1 MRLAIRWKLLLSH
14 LLVALLMGGVLF
26 AYLNRTLGNFLV
38 GEIRAGLLSEARL
51 TRLTLAREIGAMRR
65 DAPPV
70 AAAVAR
76 ETRSR
81 VTIIDLRG
89 EVMGDSEVASPELR
103 ELENHL
109 MRPEVQDALHRGE
122 GSSIRYSATLR
133 MPMLYVAYPFT
144 AANGE
149 RGILR
154 LALPLSALQKT
165 ETNLRA
171 ILGASLALAI
181 LISLVL
187 SYILSNVT
195 SRSLRTMAATAA
207 RIGRGEFGK
216 RIPVTTGDEV
226 GELARVMN
234 EMAVRIEGQLA
245 SISAEK
251 NRLDT
256 ILRGMG
262 EGVMVTDAGG
272 VVTLVNPAFRAQFAI
287 RDEVEGRPL
296 IDITRHPALHAAFR
310 LVMETRNE
318 RLEEITLS
326 AEQEKTLL
334 THWVPLL
341 ERDEV
346 QGVVAVFHDITDLK
360 RLERVRKDFVA
371 NVSHEL
377 RTPVAVIKGY
387 AETLLADRG
396 ETDPQQVARFIE
408 VIHRHAERL
417 TDLIADLLTLSQLES
432 GVTAL
437 ELAPISIEGT
447 VRHVAGLLEQ
457 KARDKGITIAFR
469 GIDSVPQALADR
481 RRLEQV
487 LVNLLDNAIKY
498 TPEKGSVTIAAQ
510 DAGEMLRIAVT
521 DSGIGI
527 PPNDLPRLFE
537 RFYRVDAARS
547 RDQGGTGLGL
557 SIVKHLVQLHGG
569 TVSVE
574 SAPGKGSTFSFTIRK
589 AP

>member
-1 MRLAIRWKLLLSH
+1 MLSH
-14 LLVALLMGGVLF
+14 LLVALLMGGVLY
-26 AYLNRTLGNFLV
+26 AYLNHTLGNYLV

-51 TRLTLAREIGAMRR
+51 ARLTITREIGAMRR
-65 DAPPV
+65 DAPAA

-81 VTIIDLRG
+81 VTIINLRG
-89 EVMGDSEVASPELR
+89 EVLGDSDVAPPELK

-109 MRPEVQDALHRGE
+109 HRPEVQDALHKGE

-133 MPMLYVAYPFT
+133 IPMLYVAFPFT
-144 AANGE
+144 AASGE
-149 RGILR
+149 EGVLR

-165 ETNLRA
+165 EASLHA
-171 ILGASLALAI
+171 ILGASLALAT

-207 RIGRGEFGK
+207 LIGRGEFGK
-216 RIPVTTGDEV
+216 RIQVTSSDEV
-226 GELARVMN
+226 GELAKVMN

-262 EGVMVTDAGG
+262 EGVMVTDARG
-272 VVTLVNPAFRAQFAI
+272 VVTLVNPAFRSQFAI

-296 IDITRHPALHAAFR
+296 IEITRHPALHDAFK
-310 LVMETRNE
+310 LVLETKNE
-318 RLEEITLS
+318 RLEEITLP
-326 AEQEKTLL
+326 AEQERTLL

-341 ERDEV
+341 ERGEV
-346 QGVVAVFHDITDLK
+346 QGMVAVFHDITELK

-387 AETLLADRG
+387 AETLLAGPG
-396 ETDPQQVARFIE
+396 EASPEQTTRFLGT
-408 VIHRHAERL
+408 IHRHSERL
-417 TDLIADLLTLSQLES
+417 AELIADLLTLSELEA
-432 GVTAL
+432 GGMAL
-437 ELAPISIEGT
+437 ELAPLTIEGT
-447 VRHVAGLLEQ
+447 VRHVANLLEQ
-457 KARDKGITIAFR
+457 KARDKGITIAFE
-469 GIDSVPQALADR
+469 GIGHLPPVLADR
-481 RRLEQV
+481 RRVEQV
-487 LVNLLDNAIKY
+487 LINLLDNAIKY
-498 TPEKGSVTIAAQ
+498 TQEKGAITVSAA

-527 PPNDLPRLFE
+527 PPKDLPRLFE
-537 RFYRVDAARS
+537 RFYRVDSARS
-547 RDQGGTGLGL
+547 REQGGTGLGL
-557 SIVKHLVQLHGG
+557 SIVKHIVQLHGG
-569 TVSVE
+569 TIAVE
-574 SAPGKGSTFSFTIRK
+574 STPGKGSTFSFTLKK
-589 AP
+589 A

>member
-1 MRLAIRWKLLLSH
+1 MKLTIRWKLLISH
-14 LLVALLMGGVLF
+14 LLVALLMGGVLY
-26 AYLNRTLGNFLV
+26 AYLSHTLGNYLV

-51 TRLTLAREIGAMRR
+51 ARLTIAKEIGAMRR
-65 DAPPV
+65 DAPTV

-89 EVMGDSEVASPELR
+89 EVLGDSEVPPPELK

-109 MRPEVQDALHRGE
+109 YRPEVQDALHKGE

-133 MPMLYVAYPFT
+133 MPMLYVAFPFT
-144 AANGE
+144 AAAGE
-149 RGILR
+149 GGILR

-165 ETNLRA
+165 EASLHA

-181 LISLVL
+181 LISLIL

-195 SRSLRTMAATAA
+195 SRSLRTMAATAS
-207 RIGRGEFGK
+207 RIGKGEFGK
-216 RIPVTTGDEV
+216 RIPVTSGDEV

-262 EGVMVTDAGG
+262 EGVMVTDARG
-272 VVTLVNPAFRAQFAI
+272 VVTLVNPAFRSQFAI

-296 IDITRHPALHAAFR
+296 IEITRHPALHDAFK
-310 LVMETRNE
+310 LVMETKNE
-318 RLEEITLS
+318 RLEEITLP
-326 AEQEKTLL
+326 AEREKTLL

-341 ERDEV
+341 ERGEV

-387 AETLLADRG
+387 AETLLAGPG
-396 ETDPQQVARFIE
+396 EASPEQTARFLDI
-408 VIHRHAERL
+408 IHRHTERL
-417 TDLIADLLTLSQLES
+417 AELIADLLTLSELEA
-432 GVTAL
+432 GGMAL
-437 ELAPISIEGT
+437 ELAPLSIEGT
-447 VRHVAGLLEQ
+447 VRHVANLLEQ
-457 KARDKGITIAFR
+457 KARDKGITIAYE
-469 GIDSVPQALADR
+469 GIDDLPLVLADR
-481 RRLEQV
+481 RRVEQV
-487 LVNLLDNAIKY
+487 LINLLDNAIKY
-498 TPEKGSVTIAAQ
+498 TPGKGAITVSAA

-521 DSGIGI
+521 DTGIGI
-527 PPNDLPRLFE
+527 PPKDLPRLFE
-537 RFYRVDAARS
+537 RFYRADAARS
-547 RDQGGTGLGL
+547 REQGGTGLGL
-557 SIVKHLVQLHGG
+557 SIVKHIVQLHGG
-569 TVSVE
+569 TVAVE
-574 SAPGKGSTFSFTIRK
+574 STPGKGSSFSFTLKK
-589 AP
+589 A